1 VSPAARPAARAWP
14 DLDPLRRS
22 LFADDARGVA
32 APAWLSDG
40 AADPD
45 GFWRALAPAL
55 MAAPAGS
62 SRSTAFERYQLAH
75 EMGARHAGGRSAG
88 FVTYDDASGFR
99 ASSYARLVETA
110 RALAGAWRMRGLEA
124 GMCVALVAP
133 VSPELV
139 VGLLAAWHLGAV
151 PAPIPVWGR
160 TYLADRLAALAPD
173 FVATTKGRALWLEIP
188 PEQRLSALATGAEPD
203 PGLAHWYAASEPALR
218 VFSPLGD
225 APLCPFDV
233 PAERLYLGAL
243 RDGALFFGLGAELGA
258 AAPGFCEAQVQP
270 ALLLACLATGA
281 HFVGISLDDAR
292 REPER
297 VVDGRIHLLGVDA
310 RLRDALLA
318 ADPGGS
324 GPARWFRNPAAA
336 HEPDVWGRLAASR
349 PFSRARGACYF
360 PSPIAGGA
368 MTWSPWRRSP
378 ELNTALPAPG
388 LPWQLSDPGRG
399 GAPSIDGTGVL
410 GCADPGPEALGRPL
424 FGPYGRAAGTAA
436 PGGVGGEGLWVA
448 TLGAHRDGQRLPA
461 EEIEAL
467 VARWHAA
474 DVWACA
480 LVDDARSGAV
490 LVVFARP
497 DRIEPELPARDQLG
511 RAIGETIA
519 TELAAELV
527 PTRVEV
533 FTLAPRTG
541 DDGAID
547 RDWCRGQ
554 HVSGRLLGKQ
564 SEPLFTAI
572 ARLRLAIDER
582 DGAG

>member
-233 PAERLYLGAL
+233 PAERLYLA
-243 RDGALFFGLGAELGA
+243 RSATAHSSSA
-258 AAPGFCEAQVQP
+258 SAPSWARPRP
-270 ALLLACLATGA
+270 A
-281 HFVGISLDDAR
+281 SAR
-292 REPER
+292 RRSSPR
-297 VVDGRIHLLGVDA
+297 CSWPA
-310 RLRDALLA
+310 W
-318 ADPGGS
+318 P
-324 GPARWFRNPAAA
+324 PARTSSGSASTTP
-336 HEPDVWGRLAASR
+336 AASR
-349 PFSRARGACYF
+349 SASSTGASTSSASTRACATRSSPPIRAAAARPAGSGTQPPRTSRMCGGAWPRRGRSLARAAPATSRARSRGA
-360 PSPIAGGA
+360 
-368 MTWSPWRRSP
+368 R
-378 ELNTALPAPG
+378 
-388 LPWQLSDPGRG
+388 
-399 GAPSIDGTGVL
+399 
-410 GCADPGPEALGRPL
+410 
-424 FGPYGRAAGTAA
+424 
-436 PGGVGGEGLWVA
+436 
-448 TLGAHRDGQRLPA
+448 
-461 EEIEAL
+461 
-467 VARWHAA
+467 
-474 DVWACA
+474 
-480 LVDDARSGAV
+480 
-490 LVVFARP
+490 
-497 DRIEPELPARDQLG
+497 
-511 RAIGETIA
+511 
-519 TELAAELV
+519 
-527 PTRVEV
+527 
-533 FTLAPRTG
+533 
-541 DDGAID
+541 
-547 RDWCRGQ
+547 
-554 HVSGRLLGKQ
+554 
-564 SEPLFTAI
+564 
-572 ARLRLAIDER
+572 
-582 DGAG
+582 